1 MIYSVY
7 IVDDDSA
14 IRQGVSYG
22 LGKLYD
28 VKSFEDAESALRTIG
43 KDMPDLVLL
52 DIGLPGISGLEAL
65 KQIKS
70 LSPHTLVIMFT
81 AWDEIDT
88 VVSAM
93 KDGAYDYIL
102 KPLHM
107 DTLRTSVKNA
117 LEAVK
122 MRKEIELLQEAFF
135 NENLPCFIAE
145 SKSIQNVMGFVE
157 KVAKSADT
165 PVIIVGETGTG
176 KELIAG
182 AIHYK
187 SPNYRGPFI
196 CINCAAIPKEIIESE
211 LFGYEK
217 GAFSGA
223 NPAGKAGLVEQAE
236 GGTLFLDEVGDL
248 SLPAQAKLLR
258 FIEEGEFYRVGGT
271 KKHKVRS
278 RIVSATNKDMD
289 ELIQNGLFREDLYYR
304 LAVIKIE
311 VPSLNERRED
321 IIPIAEHFLLEYN
334 SKFNKNFSS
343 ISPEAK
349 GFLVNHQWKGNIREL
364 RNMIERGV
372 LTGMGSSLLVSH
384 MGVDSRSRV
393 EKEQTNEI
401 SNDIFP
407 PLPEEGI
414 DLAALEEHYI
424 REAYKRAGGNEVKA
438 AKLLNTTYYSFR
450 YKRKKFVEPL
460 DVEGI

>member
-1 MIYSVY
+1 MNHLIY
-7 IVDDDSA
+7 IIDDDPS
-14 IRQGVSYG
+14 IRQGVGYG

-28 VKSFEDAESALRTIG
+28 IKSFLNAEIALKTVGTDA
-43 KDMPDLVLL
+43 PDLVLL
-52 DIGLPGISGLEAL
+52 DIGLPGMSGLEAL
-65 KQIKS
+65 KQIKQ
-70 LSPHTLVIMFT
+70 LYPQVLVIMFT
-81 AWDEIDT
+81 AYDQIDT
-88 VVSAM
+88 VVTAM

-117 LEAVK
+117 LETVK
-122 MRKEIELLQEAFF
+122 MRKEIQMLQEAFF

-145 SKSIQNVMGFVE
+145 SKSIQDVMGFVE
-157 KVAKSADT
+157 KVAVSPDT
-165 PVIIVGETGTG
+165 PVMILGETGTG

-223 NPAGKAGLVEQAE
+223 NPAGKTGLVEQAA

-271 KKHKVRS
+271 RKHKIS
-278 RIVSATNKDMD
+278 ARIVSATNKDMD
-289 ELIQNGLFREDLYYR
+289 ELIREGQFREDLFYR

-321 IIPIAEHFLLEYN
+321 IIPIAEHFLMEYN
-334 SKFNKNFSS
+334 SKFRKTFSS
-343 ISPEAK
+343 ISSEAK
-349 GFLVNHQWKGNIREL
+349 AFLMNYQWKGNIREL

-372 LTGMGSSLLVSH
+372 LTGDGNTLRLSDIALDGSSPPAPEH
-384 MGVDSRSRV
+384 QDSPGS
-393 EKEQTNEI
+393 
-401 SNDIFP
+401 DIFP

-424 REAYKRAGGNEVKA
+424 REAYNRSGGNEVKA
-438 AKLLNTTYYSFR
+438 ARLLNTTYYSFR
-450 YKRKKFVEPL
+450 YKRKKVYKQAGE
-460 DVEGI
+460 